1 MPTMNSTLGG
11 PEGYGENVYSTSAK
25 VAGNNDDG
33 SVEIDVTSI
42 FGEDGINFFGTEY
55 TSLYVNSN
63 GLITFD
69 SPQTSYTPSGI
80 TELDEPAIAPF
91 WTDVDVNK
99 GGEIYWD
106 VDEDTEQITITWA
119 NVAPY
124 MNAGSGETN
133 SFQVVLTNDGNGD
146 FTVKFVYEDIQWTD
160 GYRGDATVGVTDG
173 GSMDFELEGSGVE
186 TSLDDFESND
196 FDVGLDDGIWSFSV
210 RDGLPDYRDYVVE
223 GTDDAEIIDVSFI
236 DEDGDRVDSLDN
248 IVDTNDDE
256 IAAGGGDD
264 SVLAGLGDDT
274 VRGDE
279 GDDTLLGEAGDD
291 IISGGTGDD
300 RLIGGVGDDTLTGGA
315 GNDTFVYAPGDGSD
329 IITDFNAG
337 NTGAL
342 DDGDSSNNDF
352 VDFSSYYDNL
362 SELYADQADDG
373 VLNQSNIT
381 GPNAADYSDNDQFA
395 PGEGITILGASAD
408 SSSFTTENTG
418 VVCFTTGTAIRTP
431 QGDVLIDDLKV
442 GDLVS
447 TVDNGPKPLR
457 WIGTTSLGASELAA
471 NPKIRPILISR
482 GILGAERDL
491 LVSPQH
497 GMVIG
502 ADYLARATH
511 LATTTKGIR
520 IANGKKKITYVHLMF
535 DAHQLIFAENIP
547 SESFYPGPT
556 ALKMMNASTREE
568 IFAILPELM
577 SAEGKDSTLCAYG
590 PTAREFI
597 HKRLINGDL
606 KPGVANRTK
615 QHSTFQ
621 GKNRWRSIE
630 WPTEPRH

>member
-11 PEGYGENVYSTSAK
+11 PEGYGENVYSTSPKA
-25 VAGNNDDG
+25 AGNNDDG
-33 SVEIDVTSI
+33 SIEIDVTSI
-42 FGEDGINFFGTEY
+42 FGSEGINFFGTDY
-55 TSLYVNSN
+55 TSLYLNSN

-91 WTDVDVNK
+91 WSDVDVDK

-106 VDEDTEQITITWA
+106 VDEDNGQITITWA

-124 MNAGSGETN
+124 QNAGSGETN

-146 FTVKFVYEDIQWTD
+146 FTVKFVYEDIQWTN
-160 GYRGDATVGVTDG
+160 GYTGDATVGVTDG
-173 GSMDFELEGSGVE
+173 GSMDFELDGSGIE
-186 TSLDDFESND
+186 ASLDDFESND
-196 FDVGLDDGIWSFSV
+196 FDVGQDDGIWSFGV
-210 RDGLPDYRDYVVE
+210 HDGQPDYRDYVVE
-223 GTDDAEIIDVSFI
+223 GTDSGDVIDASFT

-248 IVDTNDDE
+248 IDDTNEDE

-264 SVLAGLGDDT
+264 SVLAGFGDDT
-274 VRGDE
+274 VRGEE
-279 GDDTLLGEAGDD
+279 GDDTLHGEDGDDILSGGAGDD
-291 IISGGTGDD
+291 S
-300 RLIGGVGDDTLTGGA
+300 LIGGAGDDTLSGGS
-315 GNDTFVYAPGDGSD
+315 GNDTFVYAPGEGSD
-329 IITDFNAG
+329 TITDFNTG
-337 NTGAL
+337 NTGTL
-342 DDGDSSNNDF
+342 DDGDSTNNDF
-352 VDFSSYYDNL
+352 IDFSNYYDDL

-373 VLNQSNIT
+373 VLNQSNII
-381 GPNAADYSDNDQFA
+381 GSDAADYSDNDQFA

-447 TVDNGPKPLR
+447 TLDNGPQRVR
-457 WIGTTSLGASELAA
+457 WIGTTPLGASELAA

-482 GILGAERDL
+482 GMLGAERDL

-502 ADYLARATH
+502 TDHLARATH
-511 LATTTKGIR
+511 LATTTQGIR

-547 SESFYPGPT
+547 SESFYPGPM
-556 ALKMMNASTREE
+556 ALKMMKASARKEV
-568 IFAILPELM
+568 FAILPELM
-577 SAEGKDSTLCAYG
+577 NGVDKSSTLFAYG
-590 PTAREFI
+590 PTVREFI
-597 HKRLINGDL
+597 HKRLIQSVLHPNVPDRWN
-606 KPGVANRTK
+606 KD
-615 QHSTFQ
+615 STPQ
-621 GKNRWRSIE
+621 GKDRWRSIE
-630 WPTEPRH
+630 WPQEARY